1 MGTRSTT
8 RVVRGN
14 VTLINMYR
22 QFDGYISG
30 HGAELAAFLN
40 TQRMTVGIPFLKSAG
55 EGKVWSNGAGCLAAQ
70 LVAHF
75 KKEPGDIYIAKPGDR
90 EGYNYTVAVGKYTNA
105 IRVKVHVGGDPNTP
119 IFDGTLAEFTA
130 YVADHGEDD

>member
-8 RVVRGN
+8 RVVCDN
-14 VTLINMYR
+14 ITLVNMYR

-30 HGAELAAFLN
+30 HGRELAAFLN
-40 TQRMTVGIPFLKSAG
+40 TQRVTNGIPFKRAG

-75 KKEPGDIYIAKPGDR
+75 KTEPGGIYLVQPGDW
-90 EGYNYTVAVGKYTNA
+90 EAYNYTVEVCECTNA
-105 IRVKVHVGGDPNTP
+105 IRVKVHYGNSEVP
-119 IFDGTLAEFTA
+119 IFDGTLEEFTA
-130 YVADHGEDD
+130 YVANHDEDD

>member
-8 RVVRGN
+8 RVVCGST
-14 VTLINMYR
+14 TLVVLYR

-40 TQRMTVGIPFLKSAG
+40 TQRLTSGIPIREKPG
-55 EGKVWSNGAGCLAAQ
+55 EGKVWSNGPGCLAAQ

-75 KKEPGDIYIAKPGDR
+75 KKGPGGIYIAEPGDW
-90 EGYNYTVAVGKYTNA
+90 EEYNYTVEVGEYTNA
-105 IRVKVHVGGDPNTP
+105 IRVKVHVGGEPNAP

-130 YVADHGEDD
+130 YVANPVEDD

>member
-14 VTLINMYR
+14 VTLVVMYR

-30 HGAELAAFLN
+30 HGRELAAFLN
-40 TQRMTVGIPFLKSAG
+40 TQRMTKGIPCRESAG

-75 KKEPGDIYIAKPGDR
+75 KKEPGEIYIAGPSNW
-90 EGYNYTVAVGKYTNA
+90 EEYNYTVEVGEYTNA

-130 YVADHGEDD
+130 YVADPDEDD

>member
-8 RVVRGN
+8 RVVCGN
-14 VTLINMYR
+14 TTLVVLYR

-40 TQRMTVGIPFLKSAG
+40 TQRLTNGIPILEEPG
-55 EGKVWSNGAGCLAAQ
+55 EGKVWSNGPGCLAAQ

-75 KKEPGDIYIAKPGDR
+75 KKGPGGIYIAGPGDW
-90 EGYNYTVAVGKYTNA
+90 EEYNYTVEVGEYTNA

-130 YVADHGEDD
+130 YVANHDEDD

>member
-8 RVVRGN
+8 RVVCDN
-14 VTLINMYR
+14 ITLVNMYR

-40 TQRMTVGIPFLKSAG
+40 TQRMTSSTFNCESAG

-75 KKEPGDIYIAKPGDR
+75 KKKPGGIYIVGPGDR
-90 EGYNYTVAVGKYTNA
+90 EEYNYTVEVGEHTDA

-130 YVADHGEDD
+130 YVANHDEDD

>member
-8 RVVRGN
+8 RVVCGD
-14 VTLINMYR
+14 VTLVVMYR

-40 TQRMTVGIPFLKSAG
+40 TQRMTNGGPLREKPG
-55 EGKVWSNGAGCLAAQ
+55 EGKVWSNGPGCLAAQ

-75 KKEPGDIYIAKPGDR
+75 KKEPGGIYIAEPSCW
-90 EGYNYTVAVGKYTNA
+90 EEYNYTVEVGEYTNA

-130 YVADHGEDD
+130 YVADPDEDD

>member
-8 RVVRGN
+8 RVVCDN
-14 VTLINMYR
+14 ITLVNMYR

-30 HGAELAAFLN
+30 HGAELAAFIN
-40 TQRMTVGIPFLKSAG
+40 TQRMTKGFPCCESAG

-75 KKEPGDIYIAKPGDR
+75 KKEPGGIYIAEPSCW
-90 EGYNYTVAVGKYTNA
+90 EAYNYTVAVGEYTNA
-105 IRVKVHVGGDPNTP
+105 IRVKVHVGGGPNTT
-119 IFDGTLAEFTA
+119 IFDGTLEEFTA
-130 YVADHGEDD
+130 YVANPG

>member
-8 RVVRGN
+8 RVVCGN
-14 VTLINMYR
+14 TTLVVLYR

-40 TQRMTVGIPFLKSAG
+40 TQRLTDVTPFRRSAG
-55 EGKVWSNGAGCLAAQ
+55 EGKAWSNGPGCLAAQ

-75 KKEPGDIYIAKPGDR
+75 KKGPGGIYIAEPGDW
-90 EGYNYTVAVGKYTNA
+90 EEYNYTVEVGEYTNA
-105 IRVKVHVGGDPNTP
+105 IRVKVHVGGDPDTP
-119 IFDGTLAEFTA
+119 IFDGTLEEFTA
-130 YVADHGEDD
+130 YVANPVEDD

>member
-8 RVVRGN
+8 RVVCDN
-14 VTLINMYR
+14 ITLVNMYR

-30 HGAELAAFLN
+30 HGRELAEFLG
-40 TQRMTVGIPFLKSAG
+40 TQRMTNGIPFRESAG

-75 KKEPGDIYIAKPGDR
+75 KTEPGGIYLVQPGDW
-90 EGYNYTVAVGKYTNA
+90 EEYNYTIHVGEYTNA
-105 IRVKVHVGGDPNTP
+105 IHVKVHRGESETP

-130 YVADHGEDD
+130 YVANPVEDD

>member
-8 RVVRGN
+8 RVVCDN
-14 VTLINMYR
+14 ITLVNMYR

-30 HGAELAAFLN
+30 HGRELAAFLN
-40 TQRMTVGIPFLKSAG
+40 TQRMTNGIPHEKPG

-75 KKEPGDIYIAKPGDR
+75 KKEPGGIYIAEPSNW
-90 EGYNYTVAVGKYTNA
+90 EEYNYTVEVGEYTNA
-105 IRVKVHVGGDPNTP
+105 IRVKVHLGGEPEIP
-119 IFDGTLAEFTA
+119 VFDGTLEEFTA
-130 YVADHGEDD
+130 HVADPDEDY

>member
-1 MGTRSTT
+1 MVTRSTT
-8 RVVRGN
+8 RVVCGN

-30 HGAELAAFLN
+30 HGRELAAFLN
-40 TQRMTVGIPFLKSAG
+40 TQRMTNDIPFKRAG

-75 KKEPGDIYIAKPGDR
+75 KTEPGGIYLVQPGDW
-90 EGYNYTVAVGKYTNA
+90 EEYNYTIHVGEYTNA
-105 IRVKVHVGGDPNTP
+105 IHVKVYHGESETA
-119 IFDGTLAEFTA
+119 IFDGTLEEFTA
-130 YVADHGEDD
+130 YVADFDEND

>member
-8 RVVRGN
+8 RVVCN
-14 VTLINMYR
+14 NITLVVMYR

-30 HGAELAAFLN
+30 HGAELCAFLN
-40 TQRMTVGIPFLKSAG
+40 TQRMTNGNPLHEKPG
-55 EGKVWSNGAGCLAAQ
+55 EGKVWSNGPGCLAAQ

-75 KKEPGDIYIAKPGDR
+75 KKEPGGIYIAEPSCW
-90 EGYNYTVAVGKYTNA
+90 EEYNYTVEVGECTNA
-105 IRVKVHVGGDPNTP
+105 ICVKVHVGGDPNTP
-119 IFDGTLAEFTA
+119 IFAGTLEEFTA